1 MHLLVSGLE
10 FVGEH
15 VDNIKGKSLFLYS
28 DGLNEAENKEQVQFG
43 DDHLLQILDTMHF
56 DNARQLIE
64 YMREAV
70 EKHRNGASPN
80 DDLTMM
86 ELKFDKTDE

>member
-1 MHLLVSGLE
+1 
-10 FVGEH
+10 
-15 VDNIKGKSLFLYS
+15 
-28 DGLNEAENKEQVQFG
+28 
-43 DDHLLQILDTMHF
+43 MHF

>member
-1 MHLLVSGLE
+1 MKHGLE

-15 VDNIKGKSLFLYS
+15 IENIEGKSLFLYS
-28 DGLNEAENKEQVQFG
+28 DGLNEAENKNQEQFG
-43 DDHLLQILDTMHF
+43 DDHLLSILHTMHF
-56 DNARQLIE
+56 NNARQLIE
-64 YMREAV
+64 YMKDAV

-86 ELKFDKTDE
+86 ELKFNKRKE